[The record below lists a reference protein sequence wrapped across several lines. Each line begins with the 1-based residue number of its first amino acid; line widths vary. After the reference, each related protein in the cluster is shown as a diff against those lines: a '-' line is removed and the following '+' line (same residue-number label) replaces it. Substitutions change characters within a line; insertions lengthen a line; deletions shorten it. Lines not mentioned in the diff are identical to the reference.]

1 MIIFDFIYYKRS
13 NFQRREFDLFY
24 FKKNLKKLEFVR
36 KTEEIGDNGRLGVAN
51 LVCLTLFD
59 FDFL

>member
-1 MIIFDFIYYKRS
+1 MKLISKIYLCKAEIK
-13 NFQRREFDLFY
+13 N
-24 FKKNLKKLEFVR
+24 KKFLKKLEFVR

-51 LVCLTLFD
+51 LICLTLFD

>member
-1 MIIFDFIYYKRS
+1 MIIFDFIIKGQT
-13 NFQRREFDLFY
+13 FREESLIFFY
-24 FKKNLKKLEFVR
+24 FKKNLKKFEFVR

-51 LVCLTLFD
+51 LICLTLFD